1 MNILL
6 VVLYII
12 FISLGLPDSLFGV
25 AWPVIHLDFGVAESF
40 ASLYSIIV
48 GICTG
53 GLSLFAGKLL
63 RKFGTPAVTTV
74 SILLTVVGLIGMSIS
89 PNIIIMMLFAVV
101 LGSGAGAIDT
111 GLNNYVSTHYKAQH
125 MNWLHCF
132 WGVGVTVSPLIM
144 SIYLNDGM
152 HSWRAGYRTVGFIQ
166 TGILVMVLAVLPLW
180 LKLEKKYITRIEKE
194 QFNAIDKKMFQI
206 FAMKGVIPSVLS
218 LSLYSAMEFIIG
230 TWGASYLVNVFQMS
244 PAGAAQWVSLY
255 YGGIMI
261 GRLISG
267 FIALKLRDSDLIRI
281 GIFTAAIGVGIMFI
295 PMGRV
300 QNIGLL
306 LIGIGFGPVMPSVL
320 HAIPDRFGVE
330 YSADITGYHTFGA
343 NAIGFLLQLTF
354 GYVATGTTFRIAP
367 FVLLG
372 LIVMFVLTQQL
383 TLRILHKETF
393 LGKCRRWYKY
403 LKNKKK
409 ALD

>member
-1 MNILL
+1 MSILL
-6 VVLYII
+6 IVLYLI

-25 AWPVIHLDFGVAESF
+25 AWPVIHLDFAVPERF

-63 RKFGTPAVTTV
+63 RRFGTPLVTTV
-74 SILLTVVGLIGMSIS
+74 SILLTVIGLIGMSLS
-89 PNIIIMMLFAVV
+89 PSIIIMMLFAVV

-144 SIYLNDGM
+144 SIFLNDGM
-152 HSWRAGYRTVGFIQ
+152 HSWRTGYRTVGFIQ
-166 TGILVMVLAVLPLW
+166 SGILIIVLCVLPLW
-180 LKLEKKYITRIEKE
+180 LKLEKKNATRIEKE

-230 TWGASYLVNVFQMS
+230 TWGASYLVNVFEMS

-267 FIALKLRDSDLIRI
+267 FVAMKLRDNDLIRI
-281 GIFTAAIGVGIMFI
+281 GIMTAALGVGIMFI

-300 QNIGLL
+300 QNTGLF
-306 LIGIGFGPVMPSVL
+306 LIGVGFGPIMPSVL
-320 HAIPDRFGVE
+320 HSIPDRFGTE

-354 GYVATGTTFRIAP
+354 GYFATGTTFGITP

-372 LIVMFVLTQQL
+372 LIILFILMQL
-383 TLRILHKETF
+383 ITLRILHKETLF
-393 LGKCRRWYKY
+393 AKCRRWYRY
-403 LKNKKK
+403 LKNKK
-409 ALD
+409 ASAR